1 MKKVFILLLNLLLT
15 SNFLFAEEYLFCGKH
30 FIASYLDCDV
40 VAIKDNEGLKNVLL
54 AAAKASKA
62 TVLDYVDYEFTPHG
76 LTMAILLSESHATIH
91 TYPEHRA
98 CFVDLFTCGENCSSE
113 LFDEVMRAY
122 LKPARVCSSELH
134 RSDQLEVMSEPLASS
149 G

>member
-1 MKKVFILLLNLLLT
+1 MKRVFILLLNLLLT

-30 FIASYLDCDV
+30 FIASYLDCDTA
-40 VAIKDNEGLKNVLL
+40 AIEDNEGLKNALL

-62 TVLDYVDYEFTPHG
+62 TVLDYVDYEFIPHG
-76 LTMAILLSESHATIH
+76 MTMAILLSESHATIH

-98 CFVDLFTCGENCSSE
+98 CFVDLFTCGEKCSSE
-113 LFDEVMRAY
+113 KFDEVMRAY
-122 LKPARVCSSELH
+122 LKPAKVCSSELH
-134 RSDQLEVMSEPLASS
+134 RSDQLEVLSGPLTPS